1 MFLCFV
7 IDSEDHTRAEIE
19 NGSSSSGSEEI
30 LTDEDRIKDTSDK
43 SRSFDDELTRVLPI
57 KAASLVNST
66 QDEKSV
72 QSTEETS
79 SKKIT
84 LINVSKVDT
93 ATSPI
98 HFESSENISQS
109 KSSMELPLKT
119 SIALSPLNV
128 QLTNAPTVLSS
139 SAQTEITGSQFFVDN
154 QCEVQVSDSKNDNMN
169 LLPPPTKLI
178 STSMENILKLSLDTN
193 EENSLSLHTKSSN
206 QTLNL
211 TVQLPN
217 LSVNNIGNKKVL
229 ELEDIS
235 EKLFETEPPVSQIH
249 DLTTKIEKHLNISM
263 KDNNKPSSSKH
274 GYDNVNPP
282 CIQNL
287 SDKTVKDIIEPTVS
301 EVLKQI
307 HDTKFT
313 SSSSGRYLDEAD
325 NRETTTSMKHSEL
338 TKPNIFLQTK
348 HNLWKKCEDYPLS
361 NFIDLGSPKQT
372 MDSSNQT
379 ESEKQNVHVQV
390 AASLAGSV
398 SDKGISARKHDNVT
412 GDFGTSYLTMMQPPP
427 RPLSETVMSSVTYS
441 STCHSSS
448 RSSSSSTSSSN
459 SKGDMSVQ
467 MVCNILLY

>member
-1 MFLCFV
+1 MV
-7 IDSEDHTRAEIE
+7 
-19 NGSSSSGSEEI
+19 
-30 LTDEDRIKDTSDK
+30 KDTADK
-43 SRSFDDELTRVLPI
+43 SRSFDDKLTRELPI
-57 KAASLVNST
+57 KAASLVSSV
-66 QDEKSV
+66 QDEKSL

-84 LINVSKVDT
+84 LSNVSKVDI

-109 KSSMELPLKT
+109 ENIVKPPLKT
-119 SIALSPLNV
+119 SIALSPLHV
-128 QLTNAPTVLSS
+128 QITNAPTVLSS
-139 SAQTEITGSQFFVDN
+139 SAQTEIIGSQCLMNN
-154 QCEVQVSDSKNDNMN
+154 QCEIQVNDSINDNMK

-193 EENSLSLHTKSSN
+193 EENSLCLQTKSSN

-217 LSVNNIGNKKVL
+217 LSVNNKGNKNVL
-229 ELEDIS
+229 KLEDVS
-235 EKLFETEPPVSQIH
+235 EKLIGNEPPVSQIH
-249 DLTTKIEKHLNISM
+249 DLPTKIEKHLNISM
-263 KDNNKPSSSKH
+263 KDNKPSSSKY
-274 GYDNVNPP
+274 GYDIVNPP
-282 CIQNL
+282 CIHTL
-287 SDKTVKDIIEPTVS
+287 SDKTVKDIVEPMVS

-313 SSSSGRYLDEAD
+313 SSSSAHYLDEVD
-325 NRETTTSMKHSEL
+325 KRETTTSLKHSEL
-338 TKPNIFLQTK
+338 TKPNVFLQTK

-361 NFIDLGSPKQT
+361 NFIDLGSSKQM

-398 SDKGISARKHDNVT
+398 SDKGISARKLDNIT
-412 GDFGTSYLTMMQPPP
+412 GDFGISYLTMMQPPP
-427 RPLSETVMSSVTYS
+427 PSLSATVMSSVSYS
-441 STCHSSS
+441 SSRHSSS

-459 SKGDMSVQ
+459 SKGNVSVQ

>member
-1 MFLCFV
+1 M
-7 IDSEDHTRAEIE
+7 
-19 NGSSSSGSEEI
+19 
-30 LTDEDRIKDTSDK
+30 
-43 SRSFDDELTRVLPI
+43 PI
-57 KAASLVNST
+57 KAASLVNSV

-79 SKKIT
+79 SKEIT
-84 LINVSKVDT
+84 LSNVSKVDI

-109 KSSMELPLKT
+109 ESIVKAPLKT
-119 SIALSPLNV
+119 SIALSPLHV
-128 QLTNAPTVLSS
+128 QITNAPTVLSS
-139 SAQTEITGSQFFVDN
+139 SAQTEIIGSQCLMNN
-154 QCEVQVSDSKNDNMN
+154 QCEIQVNDSINDNMK

-193 EENSLSLHTKSSN
+193 EENSLCLQTKSSS

-217 LSVNNIGNKKVL
+217 LSVNNKGNKNVL
-229 ELEDIS
+229 KLEDVT
-235 EKLFETEPPVSQIH
+235 EKLIENEPPVSQIH
-249 DLTTKIEKHLNISM
+249 DLTTKIENDLNIPM
-263 KDNNKPSSSKH
+263 KDNKPSSSKH
-274 GYDNVNPP
+274 GYDIVNPP
-282 CIQNL
+282 CIHTL

-313 SSSSGRYLDEAD
+313 SSSSAHYLDEVD
-325 NRETTTSMKHSEL
+325 KRETTTSLKHSEL

-361 NFIDLGSPKQT
+361 NFIDLGPKQT

-398 SDKGISARKHDNVT
+398 SDKGISARKPDNIK
-412 GDFGTSYLTMMQPPP
+412 GDFGISYLTMMQPPSP
-427 RPLSETVMSSVTYS
+427 SLSETVMSSVSYS
-441 STCHSSS
+441 SSRHSSS

-459 SKGDMSVQ
+459 SKGNVSVQ

>member
-1 MFLCFV
+1 M
-7 IDSEDHTRAEIE
+7 
-19 NGSSSSGSEEI
+19 
-30 LTDEDRIKDTSDK
+30 
-43 SRSFDDELTRVLPI
+43 PI
-57 KAASLVNST
+57 KAASLVNSV

-84 LINVSKVDT
+84 LSNVSKVDI

-109 KSSMELPLKT
+109 ESIVKAPLKT
-119 SIALSPLNV
+119 SIALSPLHV

-139 SAQTEITGSQFFVDN
+139 SAQTEIIGSQCLMNN
-154 QCEVQVSDSKNDNMN
+154 QCEIQVNDSINDNMK

-178 STSMENILKLSLDTN
+178 STSTENILKLSLDTN
-193 EENSLSLHTKSSN
+193 EENSLCLQTKSSS

-217 LSVNNIGNKKVL
+217 LSVNNKGNKNILK
-229 ELEDIS
+229 LEDVT
-235 EKLFETEPPVSQIH
+235 EKLIENEPPVSQIH
-249 DLTTKIEKHLNISM
+249 DLTTKIEKDLNIPM
-263 KDNNKPSSSKH
+263 KDNKPSSSKH
-274 GYDNVNPP
+274 GYDIVNPP
-282 CIQNL
+282 CIHTL

-313 SSSSGRYLDEAD
+313 SSSSAHYLDEVD
-325 NRETTTSMKHSEL
+325 KRETTTSLKHSEL

-361 NFIDLGSPKQT
+361 NFIGLGPKQT

-398 SDKGISARKHDNVT
+398 SDKGISARKPDNIK
-412 GDFGTSYLTMMQPPP
+412 GDFGISYLTMMQPPP
-427 RPLSETVMSSVTYS
+427 PSLSETVMSSVSYS
-441 STCHSSS
+441 SSRHSSS

-459 SKGDMSVQ
+459 SKGNVSVQ

>member
-1 MFLCFV
+1 M
-7 IDSEDHTRAEIE
+7 TRE
-19 NGSSSSGSEEI
+19 
-30 LTDEDRIKDTSDK
+30 
-43 SRSFDDELTRVLPI
+43 LPI
-57 KAASLVNST
+57 KAASLVNSV

-84 LINVSKVDT
+84 LSNVSKVDI

-109 KSSMELPLKT
+109 ESIVKAPLKT
-119 SIALSPLNV
+119 SIALSPLHV
-128 QLTNAPTVLSS
+128 QITNAPTVLSS
-139 SAQTEITGSQFFVDN
+139 SAQTEIIGSQCLMNN
-154 QCEVQVSDSKNDNMN
+154 QCEIQVNDSINDNMK

-193 EENSLSLHTKSSN
+193 EENSLCLQTKSSN

-217 LSVNNIGNKKVL
+217 LSVNNKGNKNVL
-229 ELEDIS
+229 KLEDVT
-235 EKLFETEPPVSQIH
+235 EKLIENEPPVSQIH
-249 DLTTKIEKHLNISM
+249 DLTTKIEKDLNIPM
-263 KDNNKPSSSKH
+263 KDNKPSSSKH
-274 GYDNVNPP
+274 GYDIVNPP
-282 CIQNL
+282 CIHTL

-313 SSSSGRYLDEAD
+313 SSSSAHYLDEVD
-325 NRETTTSMKHSEL
+325 KRETTTSLKHSEL
-338 TKPNIFLQTK
+338 TKPNVFLQTK
-348 HNLWKKCEDYPLS
+348 HNLWKKCEDHPLS
-361 NFIDLGSPKQT
+361 NFIDLGPKQT

-390 AASLAGSV
+390 AASLAGSL
-398 SDKGISARKHDNVT
+398 SDKGISARKPENIK
-412 GDFGTSYLTMMQPPP
+412 GDFGISYLSMMQPPP
-427 RPLSETVMSSVTYS
+427 PSLSETVMSSVSYS
-441 STCHSSS
+441 SSHHSSS
-448 RSSSSSTSSSN
+448 RSSSSSTSTSN
-459 SKGDMSVQ
+459 SKGNVSVQ